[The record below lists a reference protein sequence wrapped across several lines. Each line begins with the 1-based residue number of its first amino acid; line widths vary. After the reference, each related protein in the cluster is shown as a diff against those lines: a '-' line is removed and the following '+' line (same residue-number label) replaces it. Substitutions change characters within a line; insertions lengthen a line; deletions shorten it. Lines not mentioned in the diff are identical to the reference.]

1 MYQSNHIYLSKRDTP
16 TARMW
21 YTKKRAVIVIIII
34 IVVTLAIG
42 AAHGF
47 KR

>member
-1 MYQSNHIYLSKRDTP
+1 
-16 TARMW
+16 MW